1 VKEANLVTTPRSIET
16 HWTHSLLQE
25 AYLIWQFIWRDV
37 WATIIP
43 GMLFLVAGWQTQ
55 PSSFNEFLACCG
67 CGLLYF
73 LLYVYTFD
81 LANQIVGIE
90 EDRINKP
97 DRPLVTGAVSY
108 EGAWVRLIVSMEL
121 YTLVGWWLGVLE
133 WTLLWQVS
141 IILLNFYGWNNFW
154 ATKNLMMGVGGF
166 TLLAAAW
173 HLGTPNTP
181 IPQSAWIWSLVLH
194 LIAVPLSCVQDMRD
208 IEGDR
213 LIGRKTVPIVFGENT
228 ARVLLCLG
236 FIVSPFVTHYGYGLI
251 VAAEN
256 NLNVILCDFALVAI
270 NWTIAVRV
278 ISCRSP
284 QADHRTYMIFLY
296 WYCFSIASAIVVL

>member
-1 VKEANLVTTPRSIET
+1 MKEANLVIPPRSIET
-16 HWTHSLLQE
+16 HWIHSLLQE
-25 AYLIWQFIWRDV
+25 AHLIWQFIWRDV

-55 PSSFNEFLACCG
+55 PSSFSGFLACCG

-73 LLYVYTFD
+73 LLYIYTFN

-97 DRPLVTGAVSY
+97 DRPLVTGTVSY

-121 YTLVGWWLGVLE
+121 YTLVGWWFGVLG
-133 WTLLWQVS
+133 WALLWQVC
-141 IILLNFYGWNNFW
+141 IILLNFCGWSKFW
-154 ATKNLMMGVGGF
+154 ATKNLMMGVGGVA
-166 TLLAAAW
+166 LLAAAW

-181 IPQSAWIWSLVLH
+181 IPQSAWIWIWVLH
-194 LIAVPLSCVQDMRD
+194 IILVPLVYVQDLRD
-208 IEGDR
+208 MEGDR
-213 LIGRKTVPIVFGENT
+213 LIGRNTAPLAFGENT

-251 VAAEN
+251 VAAGN
-256 NLNVILCDFALVAI
+256 ILNVVLWGFGIAAI
-270 NWTIAVRV
+270 NWTMAVRV
-278 ISCRSP
+278 IFCRSP
-284 QADHRTYMIFLY
+284 QADHRTYMMFVY